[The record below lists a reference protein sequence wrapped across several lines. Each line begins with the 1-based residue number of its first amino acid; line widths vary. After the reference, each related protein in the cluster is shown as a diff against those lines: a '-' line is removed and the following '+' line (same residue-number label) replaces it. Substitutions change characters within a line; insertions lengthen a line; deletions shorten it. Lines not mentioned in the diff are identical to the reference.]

1 MADEGF
7 KAREVGRVE
16 AVLPRGQ
23 YRVALDGGRRL
34 RAMVGRE
41 ARAALFRLVPGDL
54 VEVEPFAWDP
64 NQGAIL
70 RRLKG
75 APPGGGPRRGEPP
88 RRGGGSSDDDAESRR

>member
-1 MADEGF
+1 MAGDEGE

-23 YRVALDGGRRL
+23 YRVSLEGGRQL

-41 ARAALFRLVPGDL
+41 ARGALFRLLPGDL

-64 NQGAIL
+64 NQGAIH
-70 RRLKG
+70 RKLKG
-75 APPGGGPRRGEPP
+75 APPGGGPRQGEPP
-88 RRGGGSSDDDAESRR
+88 RRGGGSDDDAESRR